1 VGRAMTKSEMMS
13 MLATFRTSH
22 KRIRN

>member
-1 VGRAMTKSEMMS
+1 MTKSEMMS